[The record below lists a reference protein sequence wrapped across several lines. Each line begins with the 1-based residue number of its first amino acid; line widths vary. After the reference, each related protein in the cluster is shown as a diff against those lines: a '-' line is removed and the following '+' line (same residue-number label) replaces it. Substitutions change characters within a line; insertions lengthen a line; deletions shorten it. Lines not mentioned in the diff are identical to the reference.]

1 MTFTRTHIVFY
12 IDAQDGQDTC
22 DTVAAFRFKVSLHV
36 TLSILAYL
44 ATALAHL
51 RADEYAHM
59 GASRLLERA
68 HTQKTAVPPDSKES
82 KLPFN
87 QEAKFRRPKIPSLN
101 NPVHPESSEPELP
114 HLPP

>member
-1 MTFTRTHIVFY
+1 MTFTRTHFVFY
-12 IDAQDGQDTC
+12 IDGQDAC
-22 DTVAAFRFKVSLHV
+22 ETVAAFRFKVSLHV

-51 RADEYAHM
+51 RADEYAHT

-68 HTQKTAVPPDSKES
+68 YTRKTAVPPDSKES

-87 QEAKFRRPKIPSLN
+87 QEARFRRPKIPYLS
-101 NPVHPESSEPELP
+101 NPAPQESSEPELP